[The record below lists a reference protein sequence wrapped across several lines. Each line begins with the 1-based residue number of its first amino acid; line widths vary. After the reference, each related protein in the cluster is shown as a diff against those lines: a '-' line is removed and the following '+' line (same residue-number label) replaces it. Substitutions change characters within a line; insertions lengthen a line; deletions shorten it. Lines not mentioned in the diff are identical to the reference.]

1 MWKTSRNRMFA
12 LPRKDHSMLDVGL
25 RARGKEVMSAMTC
38 EILRLRI
45 FQIWTYAPRTTDNRI
60 KNDRTKIALAN
71 ALPNLPLGKTITVL
85 STSYSIT
92 SSWPFNQPMYFIT

>member
-1 MWKTSRNRMFA
+1 
-12 LPRKDHSMLDVGL
+12 MLDVGL
-25 RARGKEVMSAMTC
+25 RARGKEVMSAITC

-45 FQIWTYAPRTTDNRI
+45 FQISAYAPCTTDDRI

-71 ALPNLPLGKTITVL
+71 ALPNLPLGKMITVL
-85 STSYSIT
+85 STSYSVT